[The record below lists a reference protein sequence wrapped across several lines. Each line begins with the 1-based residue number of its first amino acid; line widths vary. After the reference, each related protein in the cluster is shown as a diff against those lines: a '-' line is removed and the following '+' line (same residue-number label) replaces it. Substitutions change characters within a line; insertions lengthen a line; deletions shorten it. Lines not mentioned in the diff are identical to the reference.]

1 MPPSDREP
9 FLICAE
15 ELHNF
20 LLEAFRLGNQIRYK
34 FMKGLRAMDDGGFY
48 QLYSCSN
55 VVQYS
60 QMYFGYGKTL
70 TEDLI
75 RVAEKLEALPLCV
88 AAFESGEL
96 CWSSL
101 KEITRVAIPGTEK
114 AWLDL
119 ARGRSSHD
127 VKLEVEAAVL
137 ADRHEPRKNPY
148 GLPGIKLDMDFQF
161 APEQYD
167 LVEKALRK
175 VAGEIEGPLGG
186 KRPSPEAALLYLAQ
200 RIMETDPVASDRA
213 EKKGAPATIVYRHC
227 PACRI
232 SHVIMKDGPMEVV
245 PEVIE
250 RMEAEADKVVI
261 SPEEEL
267 GPEAIQEVR
276 ARAARAAEGAPGAA
290 RPSEPSSEEAQPEA
304 ESTLLEAEGDMPGAE
319 GTVPNPEGTVP
330 KSERDKPNTPALT
343 RRILLRDNN
352 VCTNT
357 FCGRRAGLT
366 AHHIVFRSRGGK
378 TAIYNEISL
387 CRCCHALA
395 HTGLLRITST
405 EVGEVRFEARA
416 DKCRLDLAALR
427 EKVASAPVVVVADSQ
442 RRGGL
447 APARAGAPCPPEGS
461 TSASPPAGSPGAA
474 GSPGPGGAAAAGG
487 NPAQPEVSGSALPGR
502 PGGGIPAAVG
512 CLEPA
517 RAGVTGAAPTS
528 SRDCRDPSCG
538 KNWRDPVLEPFVRAL
553 RSLGYRQD
561 EARERV
567 QEAAEHFQSLGVAAK
582 EEQILKRALMHRRL
596 REKAAGVLSGN
607 ISTDARE
614 AARVATTK
622 ATTTTAA
629 AATA

>member
-1 MPPSDREP
+1 LDPASRGKPSGDEEP
-9 FLICAE
+9 SPISPQ

-34 FMKGLRAMDDGGFY
+34 FMKGLRRMADGGYY
-48 QLYSCSN
+48 QDYACSS
-55 VVQYS
+55 VVQYTKK
-60 QMYFGYGKTL
+60 YFGYSKTL
-70 TEDLI
+70 TDDLLN
-75 RVAEKLEALPLCV
+75 VAEKLEVLPLCV

-127 VKLEVEAAVL
+127 VGLEVEAAVL
-137 ADRHEPRKNPY
+137 ADRREPRKNPY
-148 GLPGIKLDMDFQF
+148 GLPGIKLRMGFEF

-175 VAGEIEGPLGG
+175 VGCEIEGPLGG

-200 RIMETDPVASDRA
+200 RIMETDSAASDRV

-232 SHVIMKDGPMEVV
+232 SHVIMKDGPMEVP

-250 RMEAEADKVVI
+250 RAEAEADKVVI

-267 GPEAIQEVR
+267 GPAATLEAR
-276 ARAARAAEGAPGAA
+276 ARAPRALEDATGAARAA
-290 RPSEPSSEEAQPEA
+290 EPSSEEAQPEA
-304 ESTLLEAEGDMPGAE
+304 ESTLLEAEGDRPGAE
-319 GTVPNPEGTVP
+319 GTVPNPDGTVP

-352 VCTNT
+352 ICANT

-387 CRCCHALA
+387 CRICHALA

-405 EVGEVRFEARA
+405 EVGEVRFEPRA

-427 EKVASAPVVVVADSQ
+427 EKVAGAPLVAVAVSP
-442 RRGGL
+442 RPGGL
-447 APARAGAPCPPEGS
+447 VS
-461 TSASPPAGSPGAA
+461 TGVG
-474 GSPGPGGAAAAGG
+474 PGPAVA
-487 NPAQPEVSGSALPGR
+487 GSALTGR
-502 PGGGIPAAVG
+502 PDGGIPAAVG
-512 CLEPA
+512 SLETA
-517 RAGVTGAAPTS
+517 RPDAAGAAQAS
-528 SRDCRDPSCG
+528 S
-538 KNWRDPVLEPFVRAL
+538 KNWRDPVLEPLVRAL
-553 RSLGYRQD
+553 RSLGYLVD

-567 QEAAEHFQSLGVAAK
+567 WEAAEHFRALGQTAK

-614 AARVATTK
+614 AAR
-622 ATTTTAA
+622 AA
-629 AATA
+629 AQTA